1 MLKTLE
7 KETGKALALKCELF
21 AKHGLN
27 TVFFE
32 LNDEKGKRYILAISY
47 DKFGKAVIEADKT
60 AIWKGELFGRCS
72 ALFPFC
78 KKILSAFKGGEKPE
92 VSDFKGDYAPD
103 FSLCRFDELYP
114 KYKNKKLIITEEDS
128 STILPFYIKEN
139 TAVLGTWMCP
149 ISRAGLLAAVEYIF
163 ENYKQIKN
171 IEYKNTPFSVLLD
184 RGWRHNDYYL
194 PLPRYVDELDALLSS
209 KTRNTLRREIKKAD
223 SELNGLKFV
232 YKEFKETPESWIN
245 AFYDYKYI
253 THGLTKDSYNIMEH
267 RITDSYALLT
277 NENDINCVLF
287 SCEQGPCVYA
297 EVFAFNPELFKYSL
311 GKIILNMYFKKLISK
326 GKTGVALGG
335 GDHGFKKHYGT
346 FCATVYSGTITRKS
360 YSIYKKLS
368 KLGLGEKP
376 ISIRRWT
383 ERLS

>member
-7 KETGKALALKCELF
+7 KETGKVLALKSELF

-32 LNDEKGKRYILAISY
+32 LNDEKGKRYILAISH

-72 ALFPFC
+72 ALFPFG

-114 KYKNKKLIITEEDS
+114 KYDNKKLIITEEDS
-128 STILPFYIKEN
+128 STILPFYIKED

-184 RGWRHNDYYL
+184 RGWRHNDFFLKLPKTAEELRKGMTQKSRYNLKRERRIIEEKFDGLTLENIKQEDITSKVVDKFYEFKGATHEITKKDYDILKLPLTDYYL
-194 PLPRYVDELDALLSS
+194 LKTGDGEIRAIAL
-209 KTRNTLRREIKKAD
+209 
-223 SELNGLKFV
+223 
-232 YKEFKETPESWIN
+232 
-245 AFYDYKYI
+245 
-253 THGLTKDSYNIMEH
+253 
-267 RITDSYALLT
+267 
-277 NENDINCVLF
+277 
-287 SCEQGPCVYA
+287 SCEQGDK
-297 EVFAFNPELFKYSL
+297 VFIENHTFDSNLREYSF
-311 GKIILNMYFKKLISK
+311 GKQLYEMYIEALIEK
-326 GKTGVALGG
+326 GKTGLALAGG
-335 GDHGFKKHYGT
+335 SLDYKNRYGT

-360 YSIYKKLS
+360 YNIYKKLS
-368 KLGLGEKP
+368 KIGLGEKP